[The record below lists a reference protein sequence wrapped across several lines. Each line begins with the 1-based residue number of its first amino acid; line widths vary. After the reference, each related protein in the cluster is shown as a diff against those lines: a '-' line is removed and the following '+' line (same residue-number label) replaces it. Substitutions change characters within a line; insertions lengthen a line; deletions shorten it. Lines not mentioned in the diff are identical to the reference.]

1 MTFWENLLWVVLC
14 LILTGVWIMLS
25 TSESGLD
32 ATPTRELPL
41 SEQSMQRSELT
52 ETASPFRILR
62 EYQQGWFI
70 KADSWTGVDPYTGRE
85 YPVLSFSMSP
95 GLTPKEDLA
104 KWKSCK
110 VCTCETERFELD
122 PGLWAITVS
131 FTYGRKGR
139 CAAEVHLGKNCLT
152 ILRERDSHF
161 WATVYVL
168 LRETTS
174 PCFLR
179 ISCPEGETQYW
190 QASVEP
196 VYPWMSDYTEGLEKA
211 YRF

>member
-1 MTFWENLLWVVLC
+1 MTFWENLLGILLSLM
-14 LILTGVWIMLS
+14 LIAVGILLS

-32 ATPTRELPL
+32 TTPIPEPTLN
-41 SEQSMQRSELT
+41 EQSMHRSELT
-52 ETASPFRILR
+52 ETASPFRILS
-62 EYQQGWFI
+62 EYQQGWWV
-70 KADSWTGVDPYTGRE
+70 KAESWTGVDPYTGRE
-85 YPVLSFSMSP
+85 YPALSFSMSP
-95 GLTPKEDLA
+95 GLTSEEDLA
-104 KWKSCK
+104 KWESCR

-139 CAAEVHLGKNCLT
+139 CAAEVHLGETRLA
-152 ILRERDSHF
+152 ILRERDSHL
-161 WATVYVL
+161 WATVCVL

-190 QASVEP
+190 QASIEP
-196 VYPWMSDYTEGLEKA
+196 VYPWMSDYTECLEKA
-211 YRF
+211 HRF